1 MIKKRILVISVLCT
15 LLTAY
20 VSGEVPPAKV
30 VFQQYMNQ
38 AQTFANNFPREKA
51 YLHFDNTS
59 YYVGDTIWFKAYVTL
74 AEKQTF
80 SLISRPLYVELVDQ
94 TGHIADKQIIKLTQ
108 GEGNGQFILPHSML
122 SGYYEVRAY
131 TRWMLAFNEPQYFSR
146 TFPIYQLSNSDKL
159 ERSITTYELSS
170 SMENRPSETEEKLN
184 VRFFPE
190 GGQLVE
196 GVTSQVAFKAESK
209 NGGNIELSGT
219 IYTKEG
225 TEITSFETLH
235 DGMGHFEYTPS
246 DQPAIAKVSF
256 QGKKYEFTLPQALPN
271 GYVLST
277 VSNAGALL
285 VRVSC
290 NAATPQDTLAVFI
303 SHQGRPSIHQ
313 LISCRADA
321 PQEFILPTR
330 KLPAGVLQVSLIN
343 RAGNTLC
350 ERFVFANPRAPLQIS
365 TEGLKEVYAPY
376 APIRCELQVKNA
388 KGEPVS
394 GELSVSIRDGVRSDY
409 LEYDNNI
416 FTDLLLTSDLKG
428 YIHQPGYYFAS
439 PSPRKQTE
447 LDVLLMVH
455 GWRKYDMSQAISTAP
470 FTPLQLPEAQLVLNG
485 QVKSTILKNKLKDIA
500 LSVIV
505 KKDDQFIT
513 GGTVTDENGRFTI
526 PVEDFEGTTEAVIQT
541 RKVGKERNKDASILI
556 DRNFS
561 PAPRAYGYKELHPE
575 WKDLAYWQQ
584 KAESFDSLYMDSIRK
599 VEGLYV
605 LDEVEIKSKRRQG
618 SNMATKISEKS
629 IDAYYDVRRS
639 VDVLRDNGKIVT
651 TIPELMEK
659 LSPQFY
665 WDRTNDKHTYRQKPI
680 CYIMDNHI
688 LSETETQMMLTEVD
702 GLASIII
709 SKGTGGIDD
718 DIIQNTKMS
727 EVTDSTGV
735 DISKLDRYSVFYLIP
750 LPRRDVLNKSQSA
763 VLGTRQTVIQGYT
776 RPLEYYSP
784 AYPTKEL
791 YMDKVDKRRTL
802 YWNPSVQADGNG
814 KAVIECYNN
823 QYSTPLI
830 IQAETLGKDGQIGSM
845 RYSTIG
851 KIEQ

>member
-1 MIKKRILVISVLCT
+1 MKNKLFILILIVCN

-74 AEKQTF
+74 AEQQTF
-80 SLISRPLYVELVDQ
+80 SQISRPLYVELVDQ

-108 GEGNGQFILPHSML
+108 GEGNGQFILPPSML

-146 TFPIYQLSNSDKL
+146 TFPIYQLTNSDKL

-209 NGGNIELSGT
+209 NEGNIELSGT

-225 TEITSFETLH
+225 AEITSFETLH
-235 DGMGHFEYTPS
+235 DGMGRFEYTPS
-246 DQPAIAKVSF
+246 AQPAVAKVDF

-271 GYVLST
+271 GYILST

-285 VRVSC
+285 VRVFC

-303 SHQGRPSIHQ
+303 SHQGRPYVHQ
-313 LISCRADA
+313 LISCRSDA

-365 TEGLKEVYAPY
+365 TKKLKEVYAPY
-376 APIRCELQVKNA
+376 APIRCELQIKNA

-513 GGTVTDENGRFTI
+513 GGTVTDENGRFSI

-618 SNMATKISEKS
+618 SNMATKINEKS

-639 VDVLRDNGKIVT
+639 VDLLRDNGKIVT

-659 LSPQFY
+659 LSPQFD
-665 WDRTNDKHTYRQKPI
+665 WDRSNDKLTYRQKPI

-735 DISKLDRYSVFYLIP
+735 DISKLDKYSVFYLIP

-802 YWNPSVQADGNG
+802 YWNPSVQADENG

-851 KIEQ
+851 QIE